1 MNDATEPAGVDA
13 SGLRERLPNKPEA
26 PQKAESVETAQQAV
40 RALNQQE
47 QADGKEE
54 KDRKTYGR
62 TLEGT
67 GEYFQCSPKD
77 GVKRASFLRSD
88 TLGRS
93 RKPIKPEPSLLAILQ
108 PTMLFNTSSADTPHV

>member
-1 MNDATEPAGVDA
+1 MNELTEPAGVDA

-40 RALNQQE
+40 RALNEQE

-67 GEYFQCSPKD
+67 GEYFQCSPRH
-77 GVKRASFLRSD
+77 GVKRASSLRSD

-93 RKPIKPEPSLLAILQ
+93 RKPIEPEPSSLAIIQ
-108 PTMLFNTSSADTPHV
+108 PTMLFNTSSADPPHV